1 MVGTFVEKVGLEI
14 WVKSVGVVDAE
25 SGDAVTIR
33 EIRNS
38 AVAKRLRD
46 DPFRRKFAIGL
57 VAISIL

>member
-1 MVGTFVEKVGLEI
+1 M
-14 WVKSVGVVDAE
+14 GVVDAE